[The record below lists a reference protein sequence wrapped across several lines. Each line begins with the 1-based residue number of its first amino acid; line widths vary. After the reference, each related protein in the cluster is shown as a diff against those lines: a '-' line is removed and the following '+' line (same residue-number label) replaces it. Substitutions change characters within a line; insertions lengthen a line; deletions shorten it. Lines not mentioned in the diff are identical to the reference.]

1 MTNGSESSIEVRFE
15 TFVDYDYLY
24 HSHPSGFCLPS
35 GQDLEVLYIMNF
47 RVIIIQLGCRLVKL
61 NGNMFLWEMIIQ
73 LIIQSAIIS
82 KIIGYE
88 KDYI

>member
-1 MTNGSESSIEVRFE
+1 
-15 TFVDYDYLY
+15 
-24 HSHPSGFCLPS
+24 
-35 GQDLEVLYIMNF
+35 MNF